1 MSAPTSTDLA
11 RRIDPMEYGLP
22 AVPATNAEAIARA
35 FAVAKARGCN
45 LVGAETT
52 ISYVPPGYS
61 VVFRLVRFDPA
72 APKTWYRTDDG
83 FALSFVALS
92 QLAALAGITWEESE
106 PVPVPPRER
115 NLWRHTARASMRLI
129 DGTRRSLVATAE
141 LDLRDGSAA
150 HEAAQQS
157 RQGRDGGTR
166 NGMAALLKKRE
177 KGAAHCASS
186 AQARVIRQLLGIRTY
201 SPEEQAKPF
210 VVVTLAWIPPLGNP
224 EVDKLIAATELGV
237 VSQVYGARPVA
248 PAPKAL
254 PAPTEILEEEPDE
267 AADDEAEFAPVER
280 EERRETER
288 EPERAPEPWDAPAE
302 RPEEHHPSWK
312 ADQPRFFAQ
321 LAELGKTWGVK
332 IPYDDVKAWCA
343 ALNRPKPSALPQ
355 DKRDALIAWL
365 GTTGGRTSLECFVH
379 TGELPPKGAK

>member
-1 MSAPTSTDLA
+1 MPPTDLA
-11 RRIDPMEYGLP
+11 RRIAPGSFGLP
-22 AVPATNAEAIARA
+22 AEPMTNAAAISRA
-35 FAVAKARGCN
+35 FAVAKAEGCN
-45 LVGAETT
+45 LIGAETT

-61 VVFRLVRFDPA
+61 VVFRLVRFDA
-72 APKTWYRTDDG
+72 SAPKTWYRTDDG

-92 QLAALAGITWEESE
+92 QRAALAGITWEESE
-106 PVPVPPRER
+106 PIPTRER
-115 NLWRHTARASMRLI
+115 NLWRHRARASMRLI

-141 LDLRDGSAA
+141 LDLR
-150 HEAAQQS
+150 
-157 RQGRDGGTR
+157 GTTPDET
-166 NGMAALLKKRE
+166 GCKSPAMLAKKRQ

-210 VVVTLAWIPPLGNP
+210 VVVTLAWIPPVGNP

-288 EPERAPEPWDAPAE
+288 EPEREPERAPEPWDAPAG
-302 RPEEHHPSWK
+302 REEHHSSWA
-312 ADQPRFFAQ
+312 ADQRRFFAA
-321 LAELGKTWGVK
+321 LKSLGDEWGVK
-332 IPYDDVKAWCA
+332 IPYDEVKDWCA
-343 ALNRPKPSALPQ
+343 KLGKPKPSAMDQAGREAVIGFL
-355 DKRDALIAWL
+355 R
-365 GTTGGRTSLECFVH
+365 TTRGRNSLETWLH
-379 TGELPPKGAK
+379 TGELPGK

>member
-1 MSAPTSTDLA
+1 MSAPTELA
-11 RRIDPMEYGLP
+11 RRIDPVEYGLP

-115 NLWRHTARASMRLI
+115 NLWRHKARASMRLI

-210 VVVTLAWIPPLGNP
+210 VVVTLAWIPPVGNP
-224 EVDKLIAATELGV
+224 EVDKMIAAAELGV

-302 RPEEHHPSWK
+302 REEHHSSWA
-312 ADQPRFFAQ
+312 ADQRRFFAA
-321 LAELGKTWGVK
+321 LKSLGDEWGVSIPYDEVKDWCAELGK
-332 IPYDDVKAWCA
+332 
-343 ALNRPKPSALPQ
+343 PKPSAMDQ
-355 DKRDALIAWL
+355 A
-365 GTTGGRTSLECFVH
+365 GREAMVGFLRTAKGRNSLESWIH
-379 TGELPPKGAK
+379 TGELPGK